1 MSMKRLKLSDLKL
14 VKEEDEIL
22 GNFTSVRGEYV
33 IPKTGKT
40 GFYKLNGCMIGG
52 KNEEDLREL
61 LSSRIM
67 DIIGFP
73 HADILLVSDEQN
85 GEGCLSMSILNE
97 NEHFVEPEAQE
108 KKFKPTNKIDDFI
121 NKDLEQ
127 ISVIQGITSED
138 LRNRK
143 EYLLKYLFV
152 SALISNTDVKMDNM
166 FMIKND
172 VTGEFRNPEYYD
184 MGVAFVENRDF
195 FNGLSSKQ
203 IIEQLYELYPT
214 QVVTF
219 GSQIQEKLKRTDI
232 KALLSEESFE
242 TFSKE
247 SKNSITNQL
256 FDIIDLIAH
265 LNAKEKNHF
274 RFGIDSL
281 HDASK
286 GVKLS
291 LRDRVSSYLSKFR
304 DKTLGRDIIDE

>member
-1 MSMKRLKLSDLKL
+1 MSVKRLKLSDLKL
-14 VKEEDEIL
+14 VKEENEIL
-22 GNFTSVRGEYV
+22 GNFTSVRGEYA

-40 GFYKLNGCMIGG
+40 GFYKLNDCMIGG

-73 HADILLVSDEQN
+73 HADILLVSDEKN
-85 GEGCLSMSILNE
+85 GNGCLSMSILNE
-97 NEHFVEPEAQE
+97 NEHFVAPEAQRTE
-108 KKFKPTNKIDDFI
+108 FKPINNIDDFI

-127 ISVIQGITSED
+127 ISIIPGITSED

-166 FMIKND
+166 FIIKND
-172 VTGEFRNPEYYD
+172 VTGKFRNPEYYD

-195 FNGLSSKQ
+195 FYNFSSKQ
-203 IIEQLYELYPT
+203 IIEQLYKLYPT
-214 QVVTF
+214 QVVPF
-219 GSQIQEKLKRTDI
+219 GNQIQGKLKRTDI
-232 KALLSEESFE
+232 KALLEEESFE
-242 TFSKE
+242 TFSEE
-247 SKNSITNQL
+247 SKKSITNQL
-256 FDIIDLIAH
+256 FDTIELIAH

-274 RFGIDSL
+274 RFGTDSL
-281 HDASK
+281 HDAVK
-286 GVKLS
+286 GVNFS

-304 DKTLGRDIIDE
+304 DKILGRDIDE

>member
-1 MSMKRLKLSDLKL
+1 MSVKRLKLSDLKL

-22 GNFTSVRGEYV
+22 GNFTSVRGEYA
-33 IPKTGKT
+33 IPETGKA

-73 HADILLVSDEQN
+73 HADILLVSDEKN
-85 GEGCLSMSILNE
+85 GNGCLSMSILNE

-108 KKFKPTNKIDDFI
+108 SEFKPINNIDDFI

-127 ISVIQGITSED
+127 ISIIPGITSED

-195 FNGLSSKQ
+195 FYNFSSKQ
-203 IIEQLYELYPT
+203 IIEQLYELYPA
-214 QVVTF
+214 QVVPF
-219 GSQIQEKLKRTDI
+219 GNQIQEKLKRTDI

-242 TFSKE
+242 TFSEK
-247 SKNSITNQL
+247 SKKSITNQL
-256 FDIIDLIAH
+256 FDTMKLIAH

-274 RFGIDSL
+274 RFGTDSL
-281 HDASK
+281 HDAVK
-286 GVKLS
+286 GVNLS
-291 LRDRVSSYLSKFR
+291 LRDRVSGYLSKFR
-304 DKTLGRDIIDE
+304 DNILGRDIDE